1 MNSTILKALKD
12 RGFETVKQEFYDTI
26 ENWKEW
32 YESDV
37 KSFHTYR
44 VYNGQE
50 MLNMHRYSIGM
61 AKKGCEDWANLLMNE
76 KVKITL
82 DGSEEQKF
90 VDDTLKANNFSV
102 KISEMQELKSA
113 LGTTAYIP
121 RARGVEFRT
130 ATGNVLGKGDGITI
144 DYVTAENIAP
154 LSWENGVVK
163 ECAFAVDRKIADKE
177 YVYVQIHRVGKDG
190 NYDIE
195 NILYLNV
202 ENSLLEI
209 PLKSVEGYQSVPPVI
224 HTGSPERQFVIDRLN
239 IVNNFDATSPMG
251 ISVYA
256 NCIDSLK
263 GCDIAYDAYVNEFIL
278 GKKRIMVK
286 PEAVKDLNGMP
297 VFDPSDTCFYVMA
310 EDSQTGA
317 TIHEINME
325 LRASQFNQGLQD
337 MLNVLS
343 AKMGFGENHYQFDRG
358 SIQTATQIISEN
370 STLFRSIKKHEI
382 VLENVLTELC
392 RILLR
397 MGNTYMSLNLNEDVK
412 VNIDFDDSII
422 EDRATEFTRD
432 IQKLQVGVISKA
444 EFREKWN
451 NESPEKAEEAI
462 KAIDEATDEEQLRQM
477 QMQQEAAVQQQQ
489 YELQKQQEQYKF
501 ELEKLRMQQEF
512 ELEKLRIT
520 NAGSST

>member
-1 MNSTILKALKD
+1 MNSTILRALSE
-12 RGFETVKQEFYDTI
+12 RGFKTVDSEFYQKI
-26 ENWKEW
+26 EEWREW
-32 YESDV
+32 YESNV
-37 KSFHTYR
+37 GSFHSYR
-44 VYNGQE
+44 VFNGQE
-50 MLNMHRYSIGM
+50 MLNVHRYSIGM

-82 DGSEEQKF
+82 EGSAEQEF
-90 VDDTLKANNFSV
+90 VDKTLKANNFSV

-121 RARGVEFRT
+121 RATGVEITR
-130 ATGNVLGKGDGITI
+130 ATGNVLGNASGITI
-144 DYVTAENIAP
+144 DYVTADNIAP
-154 LSWENGVVK
+154 LSWENGVIT
-163 ECAFAVDRKIADKE
+163 ECAFAADRKIEDKK
-177 YVYVQIHRVGKDG
+177 YVYLQIHRIGNDG

-195 NILYLNV
+195 NILYQNI
-202 ENSLLEI
+202 EDSLLEV
-209 PLKSVEGYQSVPPVI
+209 PLRSVKGFENVSPII
-224 HTGSPERQFVIDRLN
+224 HTKSPIRQFVIDRLN
-239 IVNNFDATSPMG
+239 IVNNMDTTSPMG

-286 PEAVKDLNGMP
+286 PEAVKDLNGNP
-297 VFDPSDTCFYVMA
+297 VFDPTDTCFYVMA
-310 EDSQTGA
+310 EDSQSGSS
-317 TIHEINME
+317 IHEINME

-382 VLENVLTELC
+382 VLENVLVELC

-397 MGNTYMSLNLNEDVK
+397 MGKAYMGENLDENVK
-412 VNIDFDDSII
+412 IKIDFDDSII
-422 EDRATEFTRD
+422 EDRATEFARD
-432 IQKLQVGVISKA
+432 IQKLQTGVISRK

-462 KAIDEATDEEQLRQM
+462 KALDAETEEQQTK
-477 QMQQEAAVQQQQ
+477 QIEAQQQATAQ
-489 YELQKQQEQYKF
+489 QQAYEQQKQQAQYQF
-501 ELEKLRMQQEF
+501 ELEKLRLQQEF
-512 ELEKLRIT
+512 ELEKLRIQ
-520 NAGSST
+520 NANRKQ